1 MSSRLEKFLASPWL
15 ESHPAFRQSE
25 LSIYPAPE
33 FANSEVVLS
42 GLMRK
47 SGFINVGEDDVHLL
61 RAKLDSVIDNPP
73 LEGISSVDINEWKS
87 LLHSTLRS
95 PKRPSDSR
103 SRPEQFTP
111 LIPILSAFSGTARV
125 KDKNWSPGNLIA
137 RMVLLGSD
145 SQEAA
150 AKTWASLH
158 RYLKVDIDEDD
169 LWARWLNKKFEMWKS
184 KDVKLDVVIWEAT
197 LLDKIDKVD
206 WKFADLDRQHLKEAH
221 TWYPARAFVQDLHHV
236 LRVKPVITRR
246 QWTSLLDSILRI
258 GSCAHVL
265 WLCVVTDYVWK
276 EVEKI
281 LNGNPVPDQ
290 DTLRK
295 RMYPTHYKFLDLNRP
310 AMRLCKELIKKY
322 LYARLY
328 INTIL
333 HALSDKNMQL
343 EPLSSAESVFSF
355 LTLVHAQKNYL
366 IEELEVQYKF
376 QELES
381 RHLDVLSCSSRGI
394 GNNMVEFTQ
403 YVLGQRQTHD
413 ASRRAYDQGYFI
425 RKQSHQPQS
434 QWIVQM
440 GSVAIYA
447 MVHCCLSETK
457 GSRSV
462 ARLSDHLGRYGLRVP
477 YDAVAGSEL
486 GETLRTL
493 SLVIDS
499 PDAESGMLL
508 IAPFQDAWK
517 LPQGDVE

>member
-1 MSSRLEKFLASPWL
+1 MSGLEKFLASPWL
-15 ESHPAFRQSE
+15 ESHPAFQQSE

-47 SGFINVGEDDVHLL
+47 SGFINVAEDHVYQL
-61 RAKLDSVIDNPP
+61 REYLDRVIDNPP
-73 LEGISSVDINEWKS
+73 SGGIYSIEINEWRS

-103 SRPEQFTP
+103 RRPEQFTP
-111 LIPILSAFSGTARV
+111 LIPVFSAFSGTARV

-150 AKTWASLH
+150 AKTWTLLH
-158 RYLKVDIDEDD
+158 RYLEVGSDDD
-169 LWARWLNKKFEMWKS
+169 LWARWLNKEFEVWKLEAD
-184 KDVKLDVVIWEAT
+184 KLGVVKWEVT
-197 LLDKIDKVD
+197 DLDKFD
-206 WKFADLDRQHLKEAH
+206 WKFAGLDGQHLKEAH

-236 LRVKPVITRR
+236 LLVKPVITRR

-258 GSCAHVL
+258 GASAHIL
-265 WLCVVTDYVWK
+265 WLCVVTDHVWQ
-276 EVEKI
+276 EVSKI

-290 DTLRK
+290 DALRK
-295 RMYPTHYKFLDLNRP
+295 RLYPTHYKFLDFNRP
-310 AMRLCKELIKKY
+310 AMRPVKELIKKY

-333 HALSDKNMQL
+333 HALL
-343 EPLSSAESVFSF
+343 ETHTQIQPLSSSQSVASF
-355 LTLVHAQKNYL
+355 LTLVHTQKDHL
-366 IEELEVQYKF
+366 KDLGVQSKF
-376 QELES
+376 QELQS
-381 RHLDVLSCSSRGI
+381 RQFDVLSCSSRGI

-425 RKQSHQPQS
+425 RKQSQQS
-434 QWIVQM
+434 QSPWIVQM

-477 YDAVAGSEL
+477 HDAVAGSDL
-486 GETLRTL
+486 GEKLRTL

-508 IAPFQDAWK
+508 IPPFENAWK
-517 LPQGDVE
+517 LPEGDVA